1 MILYRL
7 KCSFEHE
14 FEAWFRNGASYEKQ
28 RKRGDVDC
36 PICGDTHVAK
46 APMAPSIGKGSS
58 ISEESA
64 EKRAREVAEQI
75 LQTAHKIR
83 ETVEENCEYVGDE
96 FADEAKRIHNG
107 DADERGIYG
116 EATDDQAA
124 DLDEE
129 GIEYHRILGTSRRSR
144 RNN

>member
-7 KCSFEHE
+7 KCSLEHE
-14 FEAWFRNGASYEKQ
+14 FEAWFRDGASYEKQ
-28 RKRGDVDC
+28 CKRGDVDC
-36 PICGDTHVAK
+36 PVCGDSHISK
-46 APMAPSIGKGSS
+46 APMAPNLGRSS
-58 ISEESA
+58 VISEKTAES
-64 EKRAREVAEQI
+64 RAHEVAEQI

-96 FADEAKRIHNG
+96 FTDEAKRIHNG

-116 EATDDQAA
+116 EATDEQATE
-124 DLDEE
+124 LDEE
-129 GIEYHRILGTSRRSR
+129 GIEYHRILGSSRRPR